1 MSAGAAGL
9 HLLESGMTVRLRIIF
24 ACLAFIVICGTI
36 AACAWRS
43 QQRLSSLAMD
53 LYDHA
58 FVAQDFLVRGT
69 VGFEHFAAHRPAQ
82 AVTAAERDGPLRD
95 IIDNLATVQSRA
107 LSAKTQSVLAA
118 LHSHL
123 AALPAVAADRLAP
136 AMAQIS
142 KELTHAA
149 HRLSNDGLAQRD
161 DADETAS
168 HARRL
173 LLLTLAATLAG
184 AAATGG
190 LLIRSVVPPLRHAS
204 AAMTRLCQGDLTVEV
219 TGDGRRD
226 EIGELCRSLSVFRKA
241 LLDNGRLEAET
252 VRQSDTRRARQRA
265 LRNLSQEFNSDVTAQ
280 LTSVGGAVHALQAT
294 ADMLSGLADR
304 MTTRSARVGGLA
316 DGAAASAR
324 GVSAAT
330 AQLAAAGRDIA
341 SLISQSTE
349 ATRLML
355 VETEQARGLVD
366 ELGSVAAGA
375 GAVVEL
381 ISGIAGQTNLLALNA
396 TIEAARAGDAGRGF
410 AVVANEVKGLAGQ
423 TARATNDISLRIGAV
438 RDSASRAME
447 LIRGMTEAKFVGAKA
462 VACASTGNT
471 AASLAAYA
479 ARAGVI
485 GRVYLPVGQAS
496 ANKLA
501 QALDYGA
508 EMVQIDGSFDDALNL
523 LLNGND
529 PDLYFLNSINPFR
542 IEGQKT
548 AMFEMLE
555 QLAWRVPDY
564 LVVPGGNLGNS
575 SAFGKAFIEM
585 KQYGLIEKTP
595 RIVVV
600 QARGANPLYRMWES
614 GAPELTAVAKPETV
628 ATAIRIGNPRSWKKS
643 LQGVNFTGGFVM
655 DVTDE
660 EIGEAKDLIG
670 RDGIGCEPA
679 SATTLAGLHKLSS
692 QGKLDKEATVV
703 AILTGHVLKDTDY
716 IIKMHDKRHD
726 KMHDRKAAQPA
737 GVHV

>member
-1 MSAGAAGL
+1 
-9 HLLESGMTVRLRIIF
+9 
-24 ACLAFIVICGTI
+24 
-36 AACAWRS
+36 
-43 QQRLSSLAMD
+43 
-53 LYDHA
+53 
-58 FVAQDFLVRGT
+58 
-69 VGFEHFAAHRPAQ
+69 
-82 AVTAAERDGPLRD
+82 
-95 IIDNLATVQSRA
+95 
-107 LSAKTQSVLAA
+107 
-118 LHSHL
+118 
-123 AALPAVAADRLAP
+123 
-136 AMAQIS
+136 
-142 KELTHAA
+142 
-149 HRLSNDGLAQRD
+149 LSNDGLAQRD

-252 VRQSDTRRARQRA
+252 VRQSDMRRARQRA
-265 LRNLSQEFNSDVTAQ
+265 LRNLSQEFNADVTAQ
-280 LTSVGGAVHALQAT
+280 LTSVGGAVHALQET

-366 ELGSVAAGA
+366 ELASVAAGA

-447 LIRGMTEAKFVGAKA
+447 LIRGMTDRIVAVERSGGAIAESVQRQGDAIEQINQNLLQAAAGIADVAGGMDELRQDAQENAGASGRVTEAAGDVDERSLVLRQEVEYFIKATAEATDWRSYSRYECDMAVTVARSGFSTINGRIRNIGRGGAA
-462 VACASTGNT
+462 IDCAQTIAPGAACEIEGLLAS
-471 AASLAAYA
+471 AIA
-479 ARAGVI
+479 AR
-485 GRVYLPVGQAS
+485 
-496 ANKLA
+496 
-501 QALDYGA
+501 
-508 EMVQIDGSFDDALNL
+508 
-523 LLNGND
+523 
-529 PDLYFLNSINPFR
+529 
-542 IEGQKT
+542 
-548 AMFEMLE
+548 
-555 QLAWRVPDY
+555 
-564 LVVPGGNLGNS
+564 
-575 SAFGKAFIEM
+575 
-585 KQYGLIEKTP
+585 
-595 RIVVV
+595 VV
-600 QARGANPLYRMWES
+600 QYSDGVLRVQFAQDQDAQDRLGAF
-614 GAPELTAVAKPETV
+614 VAEKFC
-628 ATAIRIGNPRSWKKS
+628 
-643 LQGVNFTGGFVM
+643 Q
-655 DVTDE
+655 
-660 EIGEAKDLIG
+660 
-670 RDGIGCEPA
+670 
-679 SATTLAGLHKLSS
+679 
-692 QGKLDKEATVV
+692 LD
-703 AILTGHVLKDTDY
+703 
-716 IIKMHDKRHD
+716 
-726 KMHDRKAAQPA
+726 AA
-737 GVHV
+737 